1 MKSTFKEVGKMLR
14 QKGID
19 LDHNRFLIL
28 QGEVEQIS
36 MMKPKGDNPNDEGML
51 EYLEDIIGSS
61 RLKPLIEIL
70 NQDVEELADYKSE
83 RLNRVQLAEQ
93 ERDKLKSDYLK
104 ARDWLEKKN
113 KLTSSSNKLYQ
124 IEIFRNSTKRSQL
137 EEKNVEILKLKS
149 EIEEVLNSERE
160 KNEDVYKSFKK
171 SQKKKVKVDN
181 LLAANKDKR
190 NELEGKNAELFE
202 EKKLKKKR
210 RIQVEKDLEKENADI
225 VKFTEMPAKCAQLE
239 EELTSKI
246 EDLEK
251 TELGFKQ
258 DLEKHLEKVEKE
270 TEVLRKRKIPLET
283 NMLNRQE
290 IVNSK
295 AAELSEAK
303 HVQSSFTEEYD
314 RAKIELDKIEL
325 NLKNAQKELDQN
337 NDEVDQLN
345 SEIPSLEADLN
356 AKECKLG
363 PLLDERSHI
372 QEDVADLQVKLHEM
386 KISGGE
392 TKQNSKLFDY
402 IVNHLKR
409 KNLVSGIY
417 GRLGDLGGIDRKYD
431 VAISSSC
438 NLDIVVVDTTVQGK
452 QIMEYLNKD
461 NIGKI
466 AQPKTVSKLTHF

>member
-137 EEKNVEILKLKS
+137 EEKNVEIRKLKS

-225 VKFTEMPAKCAQLE
+225 VKFTEMPAKCALLE

-246 EDLEK
+246 
-251 TELGFKQ
+251 
-258 DLEKHLEKVEKE
+258 
-270 TEVLRKRKIPLET
+270 
-283 NMLNRQE
+283 
-290 IVNSK
+290 
-295 AAELSEAK
+295 
-303 HVQSSFTEEYD
+303 
-314 RAKIELDKIEL
+314 
-325 NLKNAQKELDQN
+325 
-337 NDEVDQLN
+337 
-345 SEIPSLEADLN
+345 
-356 AKECKLG
+356 
-363 PLLDERSHI
+363 
-372 QEDVADLQVKLHEM
+372 VK
-386 KISGGE
+386 
-392 TKQNSKLFDY
+392 
-402 IVNHLKR
+402 
-409 KNLVSGIY
+409 
-417 GRLGDLGGIDRKYD
+417 
-431 VAISSSC
+431 
-438 NLDIVVVDTTVQGK
+438 
-452 QIMEYLNKD
+452 ME
-461 NIGKI
+461 
-466 AQPKTVSKLTHF
+466 